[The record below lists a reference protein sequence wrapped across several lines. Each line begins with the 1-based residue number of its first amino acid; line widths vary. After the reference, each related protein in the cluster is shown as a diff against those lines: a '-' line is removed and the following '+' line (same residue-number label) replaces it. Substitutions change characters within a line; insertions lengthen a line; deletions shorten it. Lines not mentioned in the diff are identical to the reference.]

1 MWLEA
6 VRAAEEKQAR
16 NIRVL
21 DLREVTSFADYF
33 VIASGA
39 NSRQIQAIADEI
51 HQRLKKLGEMP
62 NSMEGYDNADWI
74 LMDYGDYLIHIFSEK
89 ARLYYDLERLWRDA
103 KTVEFV
109 AATYIRLLK
118 VHGEGA
124 CGPLVKES
132 QVLHLVL
139 ALHQE
144 IEKPFHRFLGFLVG
158 QHLRFQ
164 NLQQGTVR
172 TLLGFALRDIDLTWI
187 NA

>member
-74 LMDYGDYLIHIFSEK
+74 LMDYGDYLVHIFSDK

-103 KTVEFV
+103 KTVEL
-109 AATYIRLLK
+109 APAT
-118 VHGEGA
+118 
-124 CGPLVKES
+124 
-132 QVLHLVL
+132 
-139 ALHQE
+139 
-144 IEKPFHRFLGFLVG
+144 
-158 QHLRFQ
+158 
-164 NLQQGTVR
+164 T
-172 TLLGFALRDIDLTWI
+172 
-187 NA
+187 

>member
-103 KTVEFV
+103 KTVEF
-109 AATYIRLLK
+109 APAT
-118 VHGEGA
+118 
-124 CGPLVKES
+124 
-132 QVLHLVL
+132 
-139 ALHQE
+139 
-144 IEKPFHRFLGFLVG
+144 
-158 QHLRFQ
+158 
-164 NLQQGTVR
+164 
-172 TLLGFALRDIDLTWI
+172 
-187 NA
+187 